1 MLLEVI
7 LMTFKV
13 WFFVSPLHRHITSK
27 NSTILFEINKLCK
40 HWSVPPLDVASES
53 PAMTWLYISTYCG
66 NTAIKSFAKFDFPHH
81 IVIVMI
87 PIQGTAQTLT
97 TLCCVWLGHWA
108 GGLHRPG
115 PQHVRGVRWRPEGRL
130 QALLSVRHSR
140 SREEEQAWDAHR
152 GTTGD

>member
-1 MLLEVI
+1 MPLEVI
-7 LMTFKV
+7 FISFCLVICFPFASSHDFQFLNSV
-13 WFFVSPLHRHITSK
+13 WNHQGVQTLKCPTAGRSAEAT
-27 NSTILFEINKLCK
+27 
-40 HWSVPPLDVASES
+40 ES
-53 PAMTWLYISTYCG
+53 PAMTWLYISTYCR
-66 NTAIKSFAKFDFPHH
+66 NTAIKSFTKLDFPYH
-81 IVIVMI
+81 IMMI
-87 PIQGTAQTLT
+87 PIQGSTQTLT
-97 TLCCVWLGHWA
+97 TLCCVGLGHWA